1 MKTER
6 ERRALVT
13 AIALLGAILGL
24 TAIVIHA
31 GIL

>member
-1 MKTER
+1 MKTDR

-13 AIALLGAILGL
+13 AIAMLAAVL
-24 TAIVIHA
+24 TLTTIVIHA